1 MKEKWGMLIF
11 IVFLAGAPI
20 TMIMVRW
27 NIENAIVPGVVTLAI
42 MLVCSLMAWRNEVRE
57 RTEAQHT
64 ETMKMLYGIYKA
76 ASREH

>member
-20 TMIMVRW
+20 TLFMVRW
-27 NIENAIVPGVVTLAI
+27 NIYNAIVPGGVTLAI
-42 MLVCSLMAWRNEVRE
+42 MLVCSLMAWRNEACE
-57 RTEAQHT
+57 RTETQHK

-76 ASREH
+76 TSRE